1 MKQPILNS
9 SMTSNIGLHRFALF
23 TSISTFLLIIAGGLV
38 TSTDSGL
45 AVPDWPLSY
54 GQLMPPMVGG
64 IFYEHGHR
72 MIATF
77 VGFLTTVL
85 AIWLARKEERKWVVV
100 LGFVALFAVIV
111 QGVLG
116 GMTVLYLLP
125 VWISTTHA
133 TLAQSFFC
141 LTVVLAIVTSPSWKL
156 QERMDHGDTSRTR
169 LLTVLATGA
178 ILVQLILG
186 GVMRHSGSGM
196 AIPDFPLSY
205 THWLPPTKVDDL
217 ASINEYRLTY
227 YDLPP
232 IELGQI
238 WIHFAHR
245 AWAIV
250 VTILVIVNV
259 VHILRNYRLPRMRE
273 PAIIQGL
280 LVLVQFLLG
289 ALTVWTGKGVQISTA
304 HVAVGALL
312 LATSAALAFYSYG
325 LFRVK
330 EKVVQS
336 AYSPSGVHTSGEASI
351 A

>member
-1 MKQPILNS
+1 
-9 SMTSNIGLHRFALF
+9 MTSHIGLHRFALF
-23 TSISTFLLIIAGGLV
+23 TSVSTFLLIIAGGLV

-77 VGFLTTVL
+77 VGLLTTVL
-85 AIWLARKEERKWVVV
+85 AVWLARKEERKWVVV
-100 LGFVALFAVIV
+100 LGFIALLAVIV
-111 QGVLG
+111 QGILG

-141 LTVVLAIVTSPSWKL
+141 LTVILAIVTSPSWKQ
-156 QERMDHGDTSRTR
+156 QERVDHGDTSRTR
-169 LLTVLATGA
+169 MLTVLAAAA

-186 GVMRHSGSGM
+186 GIMRHSGSGM

-205 THWLPPTKVDDL
+205 THWLPPTNTDDL
-217 ASINEYRLTY
+217 ASVNEYRLIY

-245 AWAIV
+245 AWALV
-250 VTILVIVNV
+250 VMVVVIANV
-259 VHILRNYRLPRMRE
+259 VHVLRNYKLPLMRE

-289 ALTVWTGKGVQISTA
+289 ALTVWTGKGVHISTA

-312 LATSAALAFYSYG
+312 LGTSVALAFYSYG
-325 LFRVK
+325 LLRGK
-330 EKVVQS
+330 EKVVQP
-336 AYSPSGVHTSGEASI
+336 AYSPSGLRTSREASI